1 MPANG
6 EGAPGAGQPQGVKK
20 TELPGLKAPADIVI
34 TQTAS
39 GLIIA
44 SQDRQ
49 ALDEFEQLLRSL
61 LEEAAN
67 APVEPTIFWLKY
79 AKADVAAEVLK
90 QILTG
95 TSSSGAG
102 GSLAGDVAQT
112 VLGSVGGGIIG
123 TMLGGGGGGSSALS
137 GEASIVPDVRLNAL
151 VVQAPPAEL
160 RLIEQLL
167 QVIDREAGPEN
178 VETGGKPR
186 LIPVIYMP
194 AQEMADIVKQVYAD
208 RVAGADANRQRAAPS
223 PEDFIRALRGGRDGG
238 RNQASGEVQ
247 KMTIGVDARSNSLIV
262 AAPEPL
268 FKDVEELVAQLDD
281 KSIVTDESIQVIPLK
296 KANPQLVQ
304 KALASLVG
312 PSATSNINR
321 NATSGG
327 SQSTPGGMPGGGSM
341 DDVQRRMEFFRSLR
355 ERMGGGGAPGGA
367 PGGGFGMPGGGG
379 PMGGGFGG
387 MPGGGV
393 PMGGGQMGGGGR
405 GTSGGRTRG
414 GNFGGRGGRGG

>member
-1 MPANG
+1 MPATG
-6 EGAPGAGQPQGVKK
+6 EAGAATGQPQGVKK
-20 TELPGLKAPADIVI
+20 TELPGTKVPADIVI
-34 TQTAS
+34 TQTPS

-61 LEEAAN
+61 LEESAS

-90 QILTG
+90 QILSG
-95 TSSSGAG
+95 TSSGGLG

-112 VLGSVGGGIIG
+112 VMGNVGGGIIG
-123 TMLGGGGGGSSALS
+123 TLLGGGGGGSSALS

-167 QVIDREAGPEN
+167 QVIDREAGPES

-194 AQEMADIVKQVYAD
+194 ASEMADIVKQVYAD
-208 RVAGADANRQRAAPS
+208 RIAGGDASRQRAAPS

-238 RNQASGEVQ
+238 RNQASGEIQ
-247 KMTIGVDARSNSLIV
+247 KMTIGVDTRSNSLIV

-281 KSIVTDESIQVIPLK
+281 KSIVTDETIQVIPLK

-321 NATSGG
+321 NSPSGG
-327 SQSTPGGMPGGGSM
+327 SQTTPGGAAAGGSM

-355 ERMGGGGAPGGA
+355 ERMGGGGGA
-367 PGGGFGMPGGGG
+367 PGGFGMPGGGA
-379 PMGGGFGG
+379 PMGGFGG
-387 MPGGGV
+387 FGGGAPGGGA
-393 PMGGGQMGGGGR
+393 PMGGAGGGR
-405 GTSGGRTRG
+405 GTGGGGGRTRG
-414 GNFGGRGGRGG
+414 NFGGGGRGGRGG